1 MSQWEETGLP
11 GTMDDVY
18 GMVGKPRET
27 ESEVGSKPER
37 DDGPSAGAPRG
48 FSPLKPIFRID

>member
-11 GTMDDVY
+11 GMMDDVY

-27 ESEVGSKPER
+27 ESEVGSKPQR
-37 DDGPSAGAPRG
+37 DDGCEQ
-48 FSPLKPIFRID
+48 